1 MRQVFMSIA
10 KGLTTSRGMN
20 ACRNERS
27 TWASWH
33 M

>member
-10 KGLTTSRGMN
+10 KGFTTSRGMN
-20 ACRNERS
+20 ACHGELS
-27 TWASWH
+27 TWASWR